1 MYSNNRILYL
11 VLKQRIHVYELTGW
25 WCKISAN
32 ISLFMTDLSLYLF
45 IFIIPIILYL
55 KLRDKV
61 NPFEYLKLKDNLF
74 KGILTGFF
82 ISTIF
87 IISLII
93 KNIIVQDRPINL
105 NIGILWISGLLVGI
119 LEEIPFRGFI
129 LQKLLKHFHFWLA
142 NLLTTILFVTI
153 HIPIW
158 LSSQTDLMG
167 SIISISL
174 VSLVL
179 GYLFK
184 EYDSLWV
191 PITVHSIFNLATW
204 IGLR

>member
-1 MYSNNRILYL
+1 M
-11 VLKQRIHVYELTGW
+11 
-25 WCKISAN
+25 
-32 ISLFMTDLSLYLF
+32 
-45 IFIIPIILYL
+45 YL

-61 NPFEYLKLKDNLF
+61 NPLEYLKLKDNLL

-93 KNIIVQDRPINL
+93 KNTIIQDRSINL

-129 LQKLLKHFHFWLA
+129 LQKLLRHFNFWLA
-142 NLLTTILFVTI
+142 NLLTTILFVTV

-167 SIISISL
+167 SIVSISL